1 MKLICLYIT
10 CFLLGMFSGML
21 IENKYMAAALA
32 YFICIYT
39 VFYWDDW
46 WDYCMKGWDENG

>member
-1 MKLICLYIT
+1 
-10 CFLLGMFSGML
+10 MFSGML